1 LQEHITVFAKLTKF
15 IKEVELELRRVTWPS
30 RNDLIGSTRVVIV
43 VSLIMA
49 IFIGVVDRILTEIL
63 KLVVR

>member
-1 LQEHITVFAKLTKF
+1 MFAKLTKF
-15 IKEVELELRRVTWPS
+15 IKEVELELRRVTWPN